1 MHNSNTQKVI
11 CSDSHLNTVNLTIF
25 GTKNESQ
32 HVLCTPPV
40 NSNQVGVN
48 AKYLKD
54 NLVTEEDMT
63 TVLNNVEQEL
73 QIYTFDKV
81 INDTYE
87 ETGGIERLYNTVI
100 RPKITQSLQTQTDG

>member
-1 MHNSNTQKVI
+1 M
-11 CSDSHLNTVNLTIF
+11 NLTIF

-40 NSNQVGVN
+40 NSTQVGVN
-48 AKYLKD
+48 AKYLKT
-54 NLVTEEDMT
+54 NLVTEEDLL
-63 TVLNNVEQEL
+63 TVLNNLEQEL

-87 ETGGIERLYNTVI
+87 DIGGIDRLYNTVV
-100 RPKITQSLQTQTDG
+100 RPKITHSI